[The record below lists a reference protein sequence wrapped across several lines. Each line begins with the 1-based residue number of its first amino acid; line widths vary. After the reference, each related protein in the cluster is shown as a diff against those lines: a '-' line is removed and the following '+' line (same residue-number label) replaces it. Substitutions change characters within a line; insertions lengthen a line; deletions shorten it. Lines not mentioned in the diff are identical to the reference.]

1 MPENV
6 RDAILMCQTIT
17 NHEGRRRQLQY
28 VGKMMRTLDEEE
40 VAVIQRTIES
50 WKGASKAETASLHA
64 LERRRDKLLAD
75 DKALTQLLEEH
86 PQLDVQHLRTLIRNA
101 RKEQAENKPPKAY
114 REIFQILKDLAK
126 PAKAA
131 PPEEDEGEDATMS
144 PTNKVDELAN
154 ELVIGL
160 VSVSDRASGGVYE
173 DKGIP
178 ALQEWLGKALTTP
191 FRVET
196 RLIPDDRDDIESTL
210 IELVDEAR
218 CHLVLTTGGT
228 GPARRDVTPEATL
241 AIGTQG
247 DAGLRRADAPGQPA
261 LRADRDPV
269 APGRRDPRDARS
281 RGPGHEPAG
290 PAEIDQ
296 GNPRRA

>member
-1 MPENV
+1 MQKLGEQLIEAPRDRVKRVPMPDEV
-6 RDAILMCQTIT
+6 KDAILMAQTIT

-86 PQLDVQHLRTLIRNA
+86 PHLDVQHLRTLIRNA

-131 PPEEDEGEDATMS
+131 APGEDEG
-144 PTNKVDELAN
+144 
-154 ELVIGL
+154 
-160 VSVSDRASGGVYE
+160 
-173 DKGIP
+173 
-178 ALQEWLGKALTTP
+178 
-191 FRVET
+191 
-196 RLIPDDRDDIESTL
+196 
-210 IELVDEAR
+210 
-218 CHLVLTTGGT
+218 
-228 GPARRDVTPEATL
+228 
-241 AIGTQG
+241 G
-247 DAGLRRADAPGQPA
+247 DADDESG
-261 LRADRDPV
+261 
-269 APGRRDPRDARS
+269 
-281 RGPGHEPAG
+281 E
-290 PAEIDQ
+290 
-296 GNPRRA
+296 